1 MAQQTTPT
9 PTYTAASTKTP
20 KARFLDA
27 YEKEL
32 ATTRRLLN
40 EMPADKSDF
49 RPHERSNTAFALGW
63 TFVVEANLLRKGLKR
78 EEVLGG
84 GFGTPPNSWEA
95 VLAEFDKTREEV
107 LALLRD
113 SSNPNLD
120 GSVNFFTGPKQMG
133 KYSLEDFAWYM
144 LFDHI
149 HHRGQLSVYVR
160 MAGGKVPSIYG
171 PSADEPWN

>member
-1 MAQQTTPT
+1 
-9 PTYTAASTKTP
+9 
-20 KARFLDA
+20 
-27 YEKEL
+27 
-32 ATTRRLLN
+32 
-40 EMPADKSDF
+40 
-49 RPHERSNTAFALGW
+49 
-63 TFVVEANLLRKGLKR
+63 
-78 EEVLGG
+78 
-84 GFGTPPNSWEA
+84 
-95 VLAEFDKTREEV
+95 V